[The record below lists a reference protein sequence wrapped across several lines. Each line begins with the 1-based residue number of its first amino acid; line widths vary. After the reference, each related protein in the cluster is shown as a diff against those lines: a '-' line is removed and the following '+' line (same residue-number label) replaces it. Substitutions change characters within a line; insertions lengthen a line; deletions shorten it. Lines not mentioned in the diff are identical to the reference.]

1 MTIASVLFS
10 FMTLLGISTTTPPEL
25 MPVVYAETP
34 DTDERYATH
43 ENYAACTPT
52 KTFSKLFPKFSL
64 KKVMKKS
71 SKRNLRTPNNK
82 KILGDILSPGQILGA
97 DVSTNQVYLKKFFGI
112 KVPGRAVGYARIT
125 QKFDSEKRYLI
136 GVSDTLASAF
146 RVRRNWIDLNLI
158 FVPVGSE
165 LKTYS
170 SPQKGEYSGC
180 TKGVDNAPDT
190 CHSTAWAEF
199 EVDAATFDYLSNVD
213 SSRPFPIMGAVTK
226 DEFAECPLFFS
237 PYSFQAAKTLI
248 DGQYEKSLT
257 DRQKQIDRNG
267 Q

>member
-146 RVRRNWIDLNLI
+146 RVRRNWID
-158 FVPVGSE
+158 
-165 LKTYS
+165 
-170 SPQKGEYSGC
+170 GC